1 MQQNISTVLV
11 RYRALCAIVLA
22 ATLVGI
28 AFTNVQAASGRARHQ
43 SLVGTW
49 GIQVTLRDCT
59 TGVPIGPPFNSLV
72 TFHEGGTLSEA
83 AASPGFAVGQ
93 RSPGHGGWTRES
105 GHTFGQSMV
114 ALILFDTLP
123 NLPGTPGF
131 NPSLPVSPGFF
142 AGWQTVSHTITPVDA
157 DHITSSGA
165 NSFYKSNGEFYRGG
179 CSTAAG
185 QRID

>member
-1 MQQNISTVLV
+1 MQLHITSVFF
-11 RYRALCAIVLA
+11 RYRILGAVVLA
-22 ATLVGI
+22 AIIGSMS
-28 AFTNVQAASGRARHQ
+28 FTTVQAASEREHRR

-59 TGVPIGPPFNSLV
+59 TGVALGPPFNSLV

-83 AASPGFAVGQ
+83 AAATAFAVGQ
-93 RSPGHGGWTRES
+93 RSPGHGGWTREP
-105 GHTFGQSMV
+105 GHTFDQSMV
-114 ALILFDTLP
+114 ALIAFDTLP

-131 NPSLPVSPGFF
+131 TPSLPVSPGFF
-142 AGWQTVSHTITPVDA
+142 AGWQTVAHTVTLIDA
-157 DHITSSGA
+157 DHLTSSGT

-185 QRID
+185 ERVD